1 MQLEQRNITDLLA
14 YEGNARVHSERQVG
28 QIMDSI
34 KAFGFCN
41 PVLIDKRGTII
52 AGHGRVMAAKQLN
65 MDTVPVIV
73 LPHLND
79 AQCRALTLA
88 DNRIAMNAGWDE
100 QLLSQELTRLKIDGF
115 DMDMLGFTMTEI
127 NLYTVDPTEFTP
139 EGMHLQGR
147 LDERSKTRCP
157 SCGHEFTA

>member
-1 MQLEQRNITDLLA
+1 MQLEQRTVKDLLA
-14 YEGNARVHSERQVG
+14 YEGNARTHSRQQVG

-41 PVLIDKRGTII
+41 PVLIDKRGAII
-52 AGHGRVMAAKQLN
+52 AGHGRVMAAQRLH

-79 AQCRALTLA
+79 AQSRALTLA
-88 DNRIAMNAGWDE
+88 DNRIALNAGWDE
-100 QLLSQELTRLKIDGF
+100 DMLGKELCRLKLDGF
-115 DMDMLGFTMTEI
+115 DLDTLGFTTSEI
-127 NLYTVDPTEFTP
+127 NLFTADPTEFTP

-147 LDERSKTRCP
+147 LDERSKTRCT